1 MPQPP
6 VYAGLPAPYF
16 SQLVSNVRQVA
27 AIRPGGVADLARG
40 NPEVPP
46 PAHVLAAAENAMQR
60 DIHGYPPF
68 AGLPELREAFCDHQ
82 REVFGVELDPD
93 HEVVVV
99 PGTKTAIGLVCMA
112 LAGPGDAVLVP
123 DPGYPDYF
131 SGVALAGADVVPLVL
146 DAAAGFAP
154 DYESVAATDLARAR
168 MQFLNYPSNPCG
180 AVAGAE
186 IFEHAIDLAQRTNT
200 PIVHDLAYGELTFNG
215 ARQCSFLSVDGARD
229 VGVELVSMSKT
240 WCLAGWRIGFVCGNA
255 EIVGRVRALLDHLT
269 VGVPT
274 VLQIGAIAALAGPQD
289 SVAQLRST
297 YGRRMDQLAKA
308 LGIPPSEGSYYLWW
322 KLPEGISSHQL
333 LHEHGVAVAPGEGF
347 GARGQGWGR
356 ISVAVSDDQLELGIQ
371 RLHALQL
378 R

>member
-6 VYAGLPAPYF
+6 IYAGLPTPYF
-16 SQLVSNVRQVA
+16 SQLVSSVREVA
-27 AIRPGGVADLARG
+27 AIRPGGVIDLARG

-46 PAHVLAAAENAMQR
+46 PAHVLAAAESAMQR

-68 AGLPELREAFCDHQ
+68 AGLPELREAFCAHQ
-82 REVFGVELDPD
+82 HEAFGIELDPD

-154 DYESVAATDLARAR
+154 DYASVASSDLTRAR

-180 AVAGAE
+180 ALADAEVFERAIEVA
-186 IFEHAIDLAQRTNT
+186 QQTNT

-215 ARQCSFLSVDGARD
+215 VRQRSFLSVDGARD

-255 EIVGRVRALLDHLT
+255 EIVGRVRTLLDHLT

-289 SVAQLRST
+289 SVAELRST
-297 YGRRMDQLAKA
+297 YGRRMSRLADA
-308 LGIPPSEGSYYLWW
+308 LDVPASDGSYYLWW
-322 KLPEGISSHQL
+322 KLPDGITADRL
-333 LHEHGVAVAPGEGF
+333 LRDNGVAVAPGEGF
-347 GARGQGWGR
+347 GARGRGWGR
-356 ISVAVSDDQLELGIQ
+356 ISVAVSDDQLEHGIT
-371 RLHALQL
+371 RLKAVQL